1 MKSTKKVLSLL
12 LAVVMMV
19 GMLAGCNAKK
29 DPAELFVNALNM
41 YHDAVEENALV
52 KLMNQAAEGG
62 SVAVKMESGEGED
75 KTVID
80 MTTYL
85 NAAGNAASLV
95 LNIEAEGQKIDAQMT
110 LNQKKVT
117 LGTSLLKDAY
127 GIDLE
132 KAKENFPTSLFGTK
146 GANMLELDEESE
158 AELLAALDEFA
169 TAMKKEAKD
178 VDLYDVLMNALKEN
192 ATFAA
197 DTKTPVTIDGKEVK
211 NTTVTATLTKN
222 NVKSIVNKMIAE
234 LEAQELV
241 DEFLTQYNEEA
252 KAEAEWSGE
261 EAVTYENMN
270 AVVDAMFEG
279 KGDEDVVLTMK
290 MVLDAK
296 HDAIMIFEVT
306 AEETIK
312 VELGADPKNV
322 TKVVISYPT
331 EEYPVDSTEP
341 VTKVEKLT
349 IDIKKGST
357 SEEYQILDEKGNGL
371 TLVINKAHK
380 EVTFTAV
387 EEGKAQAD
395 EAYSFKYELTDNLFS
410 FTMTDEGDEWTE
422 PSTVTVTVTAKAES
436 PVKHDN
442 YKDLLTMTEEDFQKL
457 MEELAPILE
466 DMGMGGSAEPD
477 VEYEYYEDGETVK
490 SEKYIY
496 EDGSYDV
503 YEYFEDGTMD
513 AITSYDADGTVVSR
527 IEVDAEGNFV
537 EVDVKDEISAEA

>member
-75 KTVID
+75 KTVVN

-211 NTTVTATLTKN
+211 NTTVTATMTKN

-270 AVVDAMFEG
+270 AVIDAMFED

-306 AEETIK
+306 AEETVK

-322 TKVVISYPT
+322 TKVVVSYPT

-349 IDIKKGST
+349 IDIKKSST
-357 SEEYQILDEKGNGL
+357 SDEYKMLDEDGNGL
-371 TLVINKAHK
+371 TVVINKAHK
-380 EVTFTAV
+380 EVTFAAV
-387 EEGKAQAD
+387 EENKTLSD
-395 EAYSFKYELTDNLFS
+395 DAYSFKYELTDKLFS
-410 FTMTDEGDEWTE
+410 FTMTDEGDEWNE
-422 PSTVTVTVTAKAES
+422 PSTITVTVNAKAES

-466 DMGMGGSAEPD
+466 DMGMGGTEEPD

-490 SEKYIY
+490 SEKYTY
-496 EDGSYDV
+496 EDGSYEV
-503 YEYFEDGTMD
+503 IEYAEDGSLLAM
-513 AITSYDADGTVVSR
+513 TSYNADGTVENR
-527 IEVDAEGNFV
+527 IEVDSEGNFV
-537 EVDVKDEISAEA
+537 EVETENEATDAE